1 VLVKGQP
8 NVSYICSRYYRAPE
22 LMFGATEYTTA
33 VDMWSVGTILVEL
46 LLGHLP
52 FQGQDSTQQH
62 LVEIMKLLG
71 TPSEKELR
79 SMRANCSAEDLPKLK
94 AYPWDKVFPQGT
106 PPRAMDLA
114 YKLLAYDPSLRLTAT
129 QALQHPFLQG
139 VEYIL
144 DSNGVP
150 PREGEASR
158 AWQQQVRQLQT
169 HFSQIAS
176 LIRLDCLPHQVAQQL
191 QTHFSHYA
199 AARNGATLGLLPQLE
214 GTLKS
219 LLLTPSA
226 AEGGVDRVMPAVLAE
241 VKAVLERCERAELD
255 AFAELQRKVMCA
267 SNGSADVGAHDR
279 AGAAQAA
286 VEAQLAVSESAA
298 TIERMQRQA
307 AEAREEAAA
316 MREQVRATCRPARPT
331 PPRHRPTPPH
341 SPPPPPPLP
350 PDSFTARSPPS
361 TARRSS
367 RWLRRRGAGGR
378 TGNDSRSIVGSTCC
392 ELDVPCCELDV
403 PGGTAGDVAGDG
415 VADGGALGD
424 GRWGRP

>member
-1 VLVKGQP
+1 
-8 NVSYICSRYYRAPE
+8 
-22 LMFGATEYTTA
+22 MFGATEYTTA

-71 TPSEKELR
+71 TPTEKELR

-144 DSNGVP
+144 DSNGGP

-158 AWQQQVRQLQT
+158 AWQQQVRHLQT
-169 HFSQIAS
+169 HFRQIAS
-176 LIRLDCLPHQVAQQL
+176 LLRLDCLPHQVAQQL
-191 QTHFSHYA
+191 QAHFSHYA
-199 AARNGATLGLLPQLE
+199 AARNGAVLGLLPQLE
-214 GTLKS
+214 GTLKP
-219 LLLTPSA
+219 LLLTSAA
-226 AEGGVDRVMPAVLAE
+226 AEGGIDRVMPAVLAE

-286 VEAQLAVSESAA
+286 AEAQAAVTESAA

-316 MREQVRATCRPARPT
+316 MREQVRATFRPARLT
-331 PPRHRPTPPH
+331 RPPI
-341 SPPPPPPLP
+341 PPPAIVHPQGRM
-350 PDSFTARSPPS
+350 RSACSSYSPS
-361 TARRSS
+361 
-367 RWLRRRGAGGR
+367 
-378 TGNDSRSIVGSTCC
+378 
-392 ELDVPCCELDV
+392 
-403 PGGTAGDVAGDG
+403 
-415 VADGGALGD
+415 
-424 GRWGRP
+424 